1 MIIITGETTDPIKQT
16 KMKIVIIAS
25 NDFSLINFR
34 KELILEFRN
43 RGFNIVAAAP
53 PELPIVRRELSRLGI
68 KYYPLAFSKNGRNP
82 IKDILFFFSLLRILI
97 KEKPDY
103 LLSYTIKPVIY
114 GNLAGRFF
122 KNLKRYSII
131 SGLGYIANED
141 ELHPKKLTLRIIDIL
156 YRMSLKNINGL
167 FFQNYEDV
175 AFFLKKEYINSPA
188 IAQVTMGSG
197 VNTRHFTKEPFPW
210 GTFRFLLVSRL
221 LRSKGIAIYAD
232 AARIVKTKFPSVE
245 FDLLGGYDLSCD
257 DAITPDEIQNW
268 EKEGLFHYRG
278 TTSDVRPYLKESTAF
293 VLPSYYREGIPRSIM
308 EAMATGRP
316 IITTDAIGCR
326 NTVKH
331 GQNGLL
337 VKPRDVQSLA
347 DAMIYLIEHPDEVK
361 TMGEKSRQMAVDVF
375 EVTEVNKVL
384 LEYMDLELHVP
395 VSVQTFA

>member
-1 MIIITGETTDPIKQT
+1 
-16 KMKIVIIAS
+16 MKIVIIAS

-43 RGFNIVAAAP
+43 RGFDIAAAAP
-53 PELPIVRRELSRLGI
+53 PELPIVRRELNRLGI
-68 KYYPLAFSKNGRNP
+68 KYYPLTLRKNGKNP
-82 IKDILFFFSLLRILI
+82 FRDMLFFFSLLRILI

-103 LLSYTIKPVIY
+103 LLTYTIKPVIY

-122 KNLKRYSII
+122 KHLKRYSII
-131 SGLGYIANED
+131 SGLGYIASENEVNSRR
-141 ELHPKKLTLRIIDIL
+141 LVLRIIDIF
-156 YRMSLKNINGL
+156 YRASLKNIDGL

-197 VNTRHFTKEPFPW
+197 VNTRYFTREPLPY
-210 GTFRFLLVSRL
+210 GAFRFLLVSRL

-232 AARIVKTKFPSVE
+232 AARIVKEKHPTVE
-245 FDLLGGYDLSCD
+245 FEILGGYDLSCD
-257 DAITPDEIQNW
+257 DAITPEEVQSW
-268 EKEGLFHYRG
+268 EQEGLFHYRG
-278 TTSDVRPYLKESTAF
+278 TTSDVRPYLKDSTVF

-337 VKPRDVQSLA
+337 VQPRNVQSLA
-347 DAMIYLIEHPDEVK
+347 DAMIYMVEHPEEVK
-361 TMGEKSRQMAVDVF
+361 AMADKSRQMAVDIF

-384 LEYMDLELHVP
+384 LEYMNLGVHVP
-395 VSVQTFA
+395 VSVQTLA

>member
-1 MIIITGETTDPIKQT
+1 
-16 KMKIVIIAS
+16 MKIVIIAS

-43 RGFNIVAAAP
+43 RGFSIVAAAP
-53 PELPIVRRELSRLGI
+53 PELPIVQKELSRLGI
-68 KYYPLAFSKNGRNP
+68 KYYPLALDRNGRNP
-82 IKDILFFFSLLRILI
+82 FKDLLFFFSIMRILI

-103 LLSYTIKPVIY
+103 LLTYTIKPVVY

-122 KNLKRYSII
+122 KHLKRYSII

-141 ELHPKKLTLRIIDIL
+141 EIHPQKLTLRIIDIL
-156 YRMSLKNINGL
+156 YRMSLKHIDGL

-197 VNTRHFTKEPFPW
+197 VNTRYFTKEPFPY
-210 GTFRFLLVSRL
+210 GIFRFLLVSRL
-221 LRSKGIAIYAD
+221 LRSKGIVIYAD
-232 AARIVKTKFPSVE
+232 AARIVKKKYPSVE
-245 FDLLGGYDLSCD
+245 FELLGGYDLNCD
-257 DAITPDEIQNW
+257 DAITPEEISDW
-268 EKEGLFHYRG
+268 EKEGIFLYRG
-278 TTSDVRPYLKESTAF
+278 TTSDVRPYLKESTVF

-331 GQNGLL
+331 GENGLL

-361 TMGEKSRQMAVDVF
+361 AMGNKSRQMAVDIF

-384 LEYMDLELHVP
+384 LEYMNMGLHVP

>member
-1 MIIITGETTDPIKQT
+1 
-16 KMKIVIIAS
+16 MKIVIIAS

-43 RGFNIVAAAP
+43 RGFEIVAAAP
-53 PELPIVRRELSRLGI
+53 PELPVVRRELARLGI
-68 KYYPLAFSKNGRNP
+68 KYYPLTLSKNGRNP
-82 IKDILFFFSLLRILI
+82 IRDLLFFFSLLRILL

-103 LLSYTIKPVIY
+103 LLTYTIKPVIY
-114 GNLAGRFF
+114 GNLAGRLF

-131 SGLGYIANED
+131 SGLGYIASED
-141 ELHPKKLTLRIIDIL
+141 DINSRKLVLRIIDIL
-156 YRMSLKNINGL
+156 YRTSLKHINGL

-175 AFFLKKEYINSPA
+175 AFFLKKEYISSPA
-188 IAQVTMGSG
+188 IAQITMGSG
-197 VNTRHFTKEPFPW
+197 VNTRYFTKEPLPY
-210 GTFRFLLVSRL
+210 GPFRFLLVSRL

-232 AARIVKTKFPSVE
+232 AARIVKEKYPTVE
-245 FDLLGGYDLSCD
+245 FDILGGYDLHCD
-257 DAITPDEIQNW
+257 DAITPEEVQEW

-278 TTSDVRPYLKESTAF
+278 TTSDVRPYLKESTVF

-308 EAMATGRP
+308 EAMSTGRP

-337 VKPRDVQSLA
+337 VQPRDVKGLA
-347 DAMIYLIEHPDEVK
+347 DAMMYMIEHPDEVK
-361 TMGEKSRQMAVDVF
+361 SMADRSRQMAVDVF
-375 EVTEVNKVL
+375 EVTEVNKIL
-384 LEYMDLELHVP
+384 LEYMNLGVHVP